1 MSKRPTAKREPRPVD
16 PVLAAVLDRVAKMTP
31 KEIARKSKD
40 LIGASTISNW
50 RKGKVRSPLN
60 YTLDAALAAAGFE
73 RVIRAV
79 GSAASHTKQPGQR
92 RPLAIRGKAASAR
105 PSPLQ

>member
-1 MSKRPTAKREPRPVD
+1 MSKRPAVKREPRPVD
-16 PVLAAVLDRVAKMTP
+16 PVLADVLDRVAKMTP
-31 KEIARKSKD
+31 KEITTRSKD

-73 RVIRAV
+73 RVIRKV
-79 GSAASHTKQPGQR
+79 GQSIKLAPRPSTRRQR
-92 RPLAIRGKAASAR
+92 APLAGRPLHV
-105 PSPLQ
+105 Q

>member
-1 MSKRPTAKREPRPVD
+1 MSKRPATKREPRQVD
-16 PVLAAVLDRVAKMTP
+16 PVLADVLDRVSKMTP
-31 KEIARKSKD
+31 AEIARKSKD

-73 RVIRAV
+73 RVIRKV
-79 GSAASHTKQPGQR
+79 GQSQR
-92 RPLAIRGKAASAR
+92 PAPRRQLAIRGKAMAGR
-105 PSPLQ
+105 PAPLQ